1 MAALPA
7 HMLVCHLHAW
17 SPQRLRGTWIPCLEL
32 ELQTVVSCC
41 VDAGNEPR
49 FSGIAANA
57 LDRCDRSPNVPFN
70 FNDLSR
76 NGLLLFHQGF
86 FFSPTQC
93 INLEFRWDF
102 HICMACASIL
112 SVPTSCHF
120 YFLLR
125 DSLLLLSLPTLTHI
139 CMY

>member
-49 FSGIAANA
+49 SSGIAANA

-86 FFSPTQC
+86 FFFPQ
-93 INLEFRWDF
+93 
-102 HICMACASIL
+102 L
-112 SVPTSCHF
+112 SV
-120 YFLLR
+120 
-125 DSLLLLSLPTLTHI
+125 
-139 CMY
+139 